1 MDQKFC
7 TLLVYPINRL
17 HYFFVL
23 FGLIGFDWLR
33 SEFLSIHLIRLG
45 WEKNK
50 MFYYQE
56 CWLNLFISK
65 GWPINIKHE
74 THRDEK
80 DENSHGMFKKKTG
93 F

>member
-1 MDQKFC
+1 MKCFI
-7 TLLVYPINRL
+7 TKNV
-17 HYFFVL
+17 
-23 FGLIGFDWLR
+23 
-33 SEFLSIHLIRLG
+33 G
-45 WEKNK
+45 WI
-50 MFYYQE
+50 YSYA
-56 CWLNLFISK
+56 K